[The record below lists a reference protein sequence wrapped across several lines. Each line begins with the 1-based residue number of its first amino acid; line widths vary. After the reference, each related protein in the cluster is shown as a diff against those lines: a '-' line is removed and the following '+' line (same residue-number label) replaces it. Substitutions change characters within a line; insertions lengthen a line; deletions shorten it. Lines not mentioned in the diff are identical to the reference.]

1 MPTLP
6 SAIGCKDLKGLPSK
20 VFSRSSFITSS
31 RPLMH
36 KRPKMIV
43 SDYSSGLGSNAILS
57 WADRAKVE

>member
-1 MPTLP
+1 
-6 SAIGCKDLKGLPSK
+6 
-20 VFSRSSFITSS
+20 
-31 RPLMH
+31 MH